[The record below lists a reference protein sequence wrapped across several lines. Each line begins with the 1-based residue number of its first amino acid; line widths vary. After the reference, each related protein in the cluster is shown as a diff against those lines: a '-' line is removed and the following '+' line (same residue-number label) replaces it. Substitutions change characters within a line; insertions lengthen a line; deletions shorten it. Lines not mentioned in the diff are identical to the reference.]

1 MAASK
6 EVLTPVATVEETN
19 LALEK
24 AKGFWAN
31 YSKPIIYV
39 GTAIILL
46 AAGWLGYQKL
56 IKEPKELKANESVF
70 QAESLFDKMASSGFS
85 KDSVN
90 IVLNGGTLE
99 GTTITGLLKVISNY
113 DGTASANRAR
123 YMTGASY
130 LQIGEFDKA
139 IRYLKEF
146 KGNGATQIESKALT
160 MLGHAYAEK
169 KQTAEAFDAYKKAAM
184 VNLKDDAISPDAF
197 LMAAAYA
204 ETTGKNKEAIEL
216 YKKLKDKYPKHISVS
231 NGEIEKNLARLGEF
245 N

>member
-70 QAESLFDKMASSGFS
+70 HAESLFDKMATSGFS

-90 IVLNGGTLE
+90 IVLNGGSLE

-169 KQTAEAFDAYKKAAM
+169 KQTAEAFDAY
-184 VNLKDDAISPDAF
+184 F